1 MRDKLSQ
8 KIKKR
13 EPYRPVASI
22 VASEFTDKFF
32 DFRPGGSPHMTFSP
46 KVKEITK
53 KLAPAIVHFDGSSR
67 VQTMTESD
75 NPVLH
80 RVLVKIGE
88 ITGAPLLMNSSFN
101 VMNEPIIDTPEDAFR
116 NFFNSEADVL
126 YINGKRYEK

>member
-1 MRDKLSQ
+1 
-8 KIKKR
+8 
-13 EPYRPVASI
+13 
-22 VASEFTDKFF
+22 
-32 DFRPGGSPHMTFSP
+32 MTFSP
-46 KVKEITK
+46 KVKENTK
-53 KLAPAIVHFDGSSR
+53 SLAPAIVHFDGTSR
-67 VQTMTESD
+67 VQTMMESD

-88 ITGAPLLMNSSFN
+88 LTGVPILMNSSFN